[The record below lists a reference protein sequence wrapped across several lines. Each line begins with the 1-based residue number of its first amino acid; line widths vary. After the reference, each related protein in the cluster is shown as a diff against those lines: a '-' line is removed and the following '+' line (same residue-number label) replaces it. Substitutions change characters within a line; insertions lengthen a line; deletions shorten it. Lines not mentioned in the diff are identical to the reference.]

1 MEVNMWQI
9 WLIISGVCFI
19 VEIITVGFLIFWL
32 AIGALFAMLVSFFTD
47 NIVIQ
52 TAVFVISSTVLIFA
66 TKPFVKK
73 FAKGKSNFK
82 SNVYSIIGDTGIVT
96 KNIDSI
102 NGTGQ
107 VKINGELWS
116 AVGKDDI
123 DIEEGTEVKIVE
135 VKGVKAVV
143 SPIKVTSKSN

>member
-1 MEVNMWQI
+1 MWQI

-32 AIGALFAMLVSFFTD
+32 AIGALFAMVVSFFTD
-47 NIVIQ
+47 KIIIQ

-123 DIEEGTEVKIVE
+123 DIEKGTEVKIVE

-143 SPIKVTSKSN
+143 SPIKVTSKNN

>member
-1 MEVNMWQI
+1 MWQI

-102 NGTGQ
+102 NETGQ